1 MTFISRGIVPICVW
15 VSIAC
20 AQDYPAKPIRIVVG
34 GGPDNAARILGQK
47 LTDAWG
53 QQSIIANR
61 PGAGGQIAAEMVA
74 DFIKSEVAKW
84 ARLIKETAE
93 TTALRETN
101 RLKDEFVSMVSH
113 ELRTPLASIK
123 GYSRTLLND
132 DGTAVPYWR
141 VEAAARD
148 AGIALR
154 GGCFCNPGCAEQ
166 SFGLDDASVL
176 PCLQALGDAFSPAAL
191 SDCLGGRA
199 VGAIRVSLG
208 CGSVRADVESLV
220 AFVTAFRDPVP

>member
-1 MTFISRGIVPICVW
+1 MRNVARARLARHLTCLTS
-15 VSIAC
+15 ALL
-20 AQDYPAKPIRIVVG
+20 G
-34 GGPDNAARILGQK
+34 GLTEARH
-47 LTDAWG
+47 
-53 QQSIIANR
+53 ANR
-61 PGAGGQIAAEMVA
+61 CPRVRLHGPSTAAQRGATVA
-74 DFIKSEVAKW
+74 F
-84 ARLIKETAE
+84 
-93 TTALRETN
+93 
-101 RLKDEFVSMVSH
+101 
-113 ELRTPLASIK
+113 
-123 GYSRTLLND
+123 TLLSD

-191 SDCLGGRA
+191 SHCLGGRA

-208 CGSVRADVESLV
+208 CGSVRADVESLL
-220 AFVTAFRDPVP
+220 AFVAAVRDPVP